1 MNFKFSI
8 REMCIVAIFTALT
21 AVMAQI
27 SIPLPFSPVPI
38 TFQLFAIFLCSIIL
52 DSKLATTS
60 QIIYVLLGAIGIPVF
75 ANFSGGLHSIVGP
88 TGGFI
93 IGFPIM
99 TFVAS
104 KVSENTK
111 SLFVLIL
118 GLLASLMVCYS
129 IGVIQLSFVTKL
141 SISKSIMV
149 AVIPFIPLDVLK
161 IFLAYVLGIRIK
173 VSLKRSN
180 LLQQP

>member
-8 REMCIVAIFTALT
+8 KEMSVIAIFTALT

-38 TFQLFAIFLCSIIL
+38 TFQLFAIFLSSFIL
-52 DSKLATTS
+52 ESKLATAS
-60 QIIYVLLGAIGIPVF
+60 QIIYVMLGAIGIPVF

-93 IGFPIM
+93 ISFPI
-99 TFVAS
+99 TAFIAS
-104 KVSENTK
+104 KVSENKK

-118 GLLASLMVCYS
+118 GLIASLMVCYS
-129 IGVIQLSFVTKL
+129 MGVIQLSFITKI
-141 SISKSIMV
+141 SISKSIMI
-149 AVIPFIPLDVLK
+149 AVVPFIPLDVIK
-161 IFLAYVLGIRIK
+161 ICLAYVLGIRIK
-173 VSLKRSN
+173 SSLRKAN